1 MNIRP
6 VCWHQKYLQ
15 ATLHFLFVCSQVL
28 VFISNTFSELL
39 STVVLT
45 PTPDNINTPSICE
58 HLISDIWLSFLS
70 STKWWTLWTLNNNL
84 GQNGWFTLYNTV
96 RCLHEVTSRQV
107 KSFVWLATQTI
118 LVISV
123 FKQAIEQLLISFR
136 ILDLVSGRGI
146 IRELFM

>member
-6 VCWHQKYLQ
+6 VFWHQKYLQ
-15 ATLHFLFVCSQVL
+15 DNFTLFIRLQPSIGFYIQHFFRTVVCGC
-28 VFISNTFSELL
+28 
-39 STVVLT
+39 VLT
-45 PTPDNINTPSICE
+45 PTPVNINTPSICE

-70 STKWWTLWTLNNNL
+70 PTKWWTLWTTILVKMVGL
-84 GQNGWFTLYNTV
+84 FFTMLW

-136 ILDLVSGRGI
+136 ILDPVSGRGI